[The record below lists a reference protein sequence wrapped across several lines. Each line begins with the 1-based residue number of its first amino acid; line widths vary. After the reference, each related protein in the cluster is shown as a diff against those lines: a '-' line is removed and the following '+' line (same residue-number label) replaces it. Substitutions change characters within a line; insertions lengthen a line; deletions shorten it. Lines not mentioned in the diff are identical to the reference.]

1 LTSTKRVNG
10 RKPLDQEVEKRN
22 RSRSTTVNRGTEAKE
37 VKEVEEVEAKAE
49 EAQAEDSDLIAME
62 SGLLVAKEVA
72 VEEGAAVPAP
82 VDPTEAKASLLGTAQ
97 AVTPME
103 IQGVIR
109 ATEEDKT
116 TRATADDSTHP
127 LNDIKKAPTIELAGA
142 FY

>member
-10 RKPLDQEVEKRN
+10 RKPLDQEVEKRK

-37 VKEVEEVEAKAE
+37 VKEVEAKAE

-97 AVTPME
+97 AVTPVE
-103 IQGVIR
+103 IQVEIR

>member
-10 RKPLDQEVEKRN
+10 RKPLDQEVEKRK

-37 VKEVEEVEAKAE
+37 VKEVEAKAE

-97 AVTPME
+97 AVTPVE